1 MVDYRRMGNMVQ
13 HLGNTTSVT
22 SMHHLRELWNSPRG
36 TVLRIQALAVVAI
49 LITFFLAAF
58 GSCRR
63 WSNRWIVQKG
73 FFAAH
78 VLSLSLGTY
87 SIGLMQSSSVKSEMY
102 PIWTVSLFTL
112 FGCIDP
118 VTAYNGLDYKG
129 PLSKVVFGIFLN
141 CGYVLLMSISTIS
154 SVVGNTA
161 IGGLAA
167 ITFIKGFHRS
177 LALMQQS
184 RMRNMVQTMH
194 KGPEQTYVLKNNPD
208 IHPIERSNMIVDFG
222 IYINGRGGVTLDLIE
237 VVLRRNKYEWLQP
250 CYDVCVAMFLSHRL
264 QRHFLGLSYPVK
276 DPQNLKNIDC
286 NWALKVIEIELA
298 LLFDVFFT
306 GNPFL
311 HYYQAKTASLWALAS
326 FIGICFVGVAAA
338 IPGTL
343 SSRHIA
349 SGPGGCINV
358 VGTTTADLVVTFVIL
373 VSLAL
378 LQLMHLIRC
387 WTSNWAR
394 VAIACAYARNQVFT
408 ADRNSIDGF
417 RENETPYWLRRWM
430 GLKAFVATSSNWFD
444 KYLWQEKIGQ
454 YSLLPEG
461 RLTAKK
467 EGEGRSR
474 TENKLLSSLTSMVRH
489 LYQKC
494 SHRLVKVLG
503 LDYIGEVLWDLLG
516 SDTNKRTTVR
526 LDDDVKGYVI
536 DFLHQI
542 KTDRVDTNWLSF
554 RKKHPISID
563 LPFRD
568 DGTNTPQDY
577 WNSHG
582 YKYTKY
588 IMQWHIATWYC
599 ELVEQELEKQDALS
613 KAEERIGCR
622 ETATSNLKKAAAAIA
637 GCFKKDAG
645 GGGRGEREE
654 NRNRRVANALSK
666 YCAYL
671 VVSAPELLPGPALA
685 TKRAYND
692 FAKSASISLDKEKDA
707 FLEALSDPKSW
718 TDQASYSISQG
729 KAKWIDQYPEDPYIL
744 DGVDLAKRLLSD
756 DPPLVEGISRPDHW
770 ETLALMWV
778 RMLVYAAPYGNV
790 EAHMRHLQR
799 GGEFITHLWALL
811 YHLDIRE
818 WKEWNSTSTTKVP
831 KGPQNIITI
840 DDAKRILAEDDQAVI
855 AFLDSLYGPYNDK
868 LAAASKLEDDLS
880 FYQTTSVDAAKLF
893 NIDPAAKRPCLVL
906 LKKQEEKLFT
916 IYDGPFRAYAIA
928 DFLSVNKKRRRGG
941 QTDKDETDEQNE
953 DYVEILLEIP

>member
-1 MVDYRRMGNMVQ
+1 MVQ

-102 PIWTVSLFTL
+102 PIWAVSLFTL

-129 PLSKVVFGIFLN
+129 PLSKMVFGIFLN

-161 IGGLAA
+161 IGGIAA

-184 RMRNMVQTMH
+184 RMRNMVQIMD
-194 KGPEQTYVLKNNPD
+194 EEELLK
-208 IHPIERSNMIVDFG
+208 I
-222 IYINGRGGVTLDLIE
+222 
-237 VVLRRNKYEWLQP
+237 NKYQWLRQP

-264 QRHFLGLSYPVK
+264 QRHFLGLSDRVP
-276 DPQNLKNIDC
+276 DPQQLKNIGC
-286 NWALKVIEIELA
+286 NWAWALKVIEIELA

-338 IPGTL
+338 IPGTF
-343 SSRHIA
+343 HIA
-349 SGPGGCINV
+349 SGPGGCINI
-358 VGTTTADLVVTFVIL
+358 VGTTTADLVITFVIL

-378 LQLMHLIRC
+378 LQLMNLIRC

-394 VAIACAYARNQVFT
+394 VAIACTYATNLVYTFDD
-408 ADRNSIDGF
+408 DRF
-417 RENETPYWLRRWM
+417 REKETPYWLRRWM
-430 GLKAFVATSSNWFD
+430 GLKAFVATSCNWFD

-454 YSLLPEG
+454 HSLLPEG

-467 EGEGRSR
+467 EGEGSSR
-474 TENKLLSSLTSMVRH
+474 TETELLSSLTSMVGNF
-489 LYQKC
+489 YQKC
-494 SHRLVKVLG
+494 VRLVKVLG

-516 SDTNKRTTVR
+516 SDTNKTTTVR

-554 RKKHPISID
+554 ANKKHPIGLALRD
-563 LPFRD
+563 LPD
-568 DGTNTPQDY
+568 DTNIPQRGCRY
-577 WNSHG
+577 LE
-582 YKYTKY
+582 Y
-588 IMQWHIATWYC
+588 IMELHIATWYC
-599 ELVEQELEKQDALS
+599 ELVEQELGKQDALS

-622 ETATSNLKKAAAAIA
+622 ETATGYLKKAAAAIA
-637 GCFKKDAG
+637 GCFKKEA
-645 GGGRGEREE
+645 GGRGEREE

-671 VVSAPELLPGPALA
+671 VVSTPELLPEPARG
-685 TKRAYND
+685 KKHAYD
-692 FAKSASISLDKEKDA
+692 VFANSARIELDQQEKDT
-707 FLEALSDPKSW
+707 FLGALSDPKIW
-718 TDQASYSISQG
+718 KDLASDSSGNTYF
-729 KAKWIDQYPEDPYIL
+729 L
-744 DGVDLAKRLLSD
+744 NGVRLAKRLLGD

-770 ETLALMWV
+770 EPLALMWV

-790 EAHMRHLQR
+790 EAHMRHLQH

-818 WKEWNSTSTTKVP
+818 WKKRNSP
-831 KGPQNIITI
+831 KDPQNINTI
-840 DDAKRILAEDDQAVI
+840 DDAERILEKDDQAVI
-855 AFLDSLYGPYNDK
+855 AFLDSLSVPSLTLSSLHYYLIYILGLFGNAITVICKPY
-868 LAAASKLEDDLS
+868 S
-880 FYQTTSVDAAKLF
+880 
-893 NIDPAAKRPCLVL
+893 DP
-906 LKKQEEKLFT
+906 
-916 IYDGPFRAYAIA
+916 
-928 DFLSVNKKRRRGG
+928 
-941 QTDKDETDEQNE
+941 
-953 DYVEILLEIP
+953 